1 MHFNLGHRKDRQ
13 MHAHTKQHAPP
24 RVTDIMPRC
33 PEKKAVS
40 KRVPTVRKPITAIA
54 IIILVNHG
62 RWNGFSCWYNESV

>member
-1 MHFNLGHRKDRQ
+1 
-13 MHAHTKQHAPP
+13 
-24 RVTDIMPRC
+24 MPRC